1 MVSHGIHE
9 DFMIIAVTYAVHAD
23 AH

>member
-9 DFMIIAVTYAVHAD
+9 DFMIIAVTYAVQAD